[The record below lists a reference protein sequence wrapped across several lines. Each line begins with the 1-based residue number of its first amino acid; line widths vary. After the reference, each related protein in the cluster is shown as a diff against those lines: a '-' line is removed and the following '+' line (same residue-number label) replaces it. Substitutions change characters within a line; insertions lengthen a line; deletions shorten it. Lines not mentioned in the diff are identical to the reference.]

1 MAAYAVPPVEEL
13 LSKRVQEMVLHGE
26 EPLGPYIC
34 RSGEDVDEKQD
45 IMDTSPIPTID
56 LNLLSC
62 SATSDNKRE
71 QGLDKLGS
79 ALSSWGCFQV

>member
-1 MAAYAVPPVEEL
+1 MAAFSVPPAEVL

-34 RSGEDVDEKQD
+34 RSGEDIDENEV
-45 IMDTSPIPTID
+45 IMDISPIPIID
-56 LNLLSC
+56 LNLLS
-62 SATSDNKRE
+62 SSTTSDDERE
-71 QGLDKLGS
+71 QELEKLGS